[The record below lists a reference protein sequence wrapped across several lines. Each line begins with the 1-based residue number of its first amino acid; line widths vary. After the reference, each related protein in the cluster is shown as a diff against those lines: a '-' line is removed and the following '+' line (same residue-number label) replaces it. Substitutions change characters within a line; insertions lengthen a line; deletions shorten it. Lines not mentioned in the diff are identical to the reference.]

1 MTEACNYVDDSTF
14 HTCDLDQSRLNHDVV
29 LAIESFESN

>member
-1 MTEACNYVDDSTF
+1 MIEAYNFVDDSTF